1 MIREMLNFTFCS
13 QCCNASQIELPLTNR
28 TYYEEH
34 RVLFWFFASVCI
46 LVALLTVIGNGIVIY
61 VSIKTKSYGR
71 LRYLDNVVQSLAITD
86 FLFGVIVTPLVV
98 TSYYMGT

>member
-13 QCCNASQIELPLTNR
+13 QCCNASQIQLPLTNR
-28 TYYEEH
+28 TYYEEN

-61 VSIKTKSYGR
+61 VSIETKSYGR
-71 LRYLDNVVQSLAITD
+71 LRYLDNVVKSLAVTD
-86 FLFGVIVTPLVV
+86 FLFGVIATPLAV